1 MELQE
6 DLIGQEK
13 ERAGDESRRA
23 KVHQQWLEQQ
33 DAQQVA
39 QLMAGLRNG
48 FRRKRAGDLLDEDV
62 SIWHLQSPTILHRV
76 TAVDHYCTHAH
87 SKVPGVPK
95 QMQWLLVVHTICH
108 TGMWKTTSIKGLVH
122 LGLLVHVCCRSSA
135 SLTCCKV

>member
-1 MELQE
+1 MKLQE

-33 DAQQVA
+33 DARQVA

-62 SIWHLQSPTILHRV
+62 STWRLQSLTSF
-76 TAVDHYCTHAH
+76 TALESYCTHAH
-87 SKVPGVPK
+87 SKVPGV
-95 QMQWLLVVHTICH
+95 
-108 TGMWKTTSIKGLVH
+108 
-122 LGLLVHVCCRSSA
+122 
-135 SLTCCKV
+135 

>member
-1 MELQE
+1 VELQE

-39 QLMAGLRNG
+39 HLMAGLRNS

-62 SIWHLQSPTILHRV
+62 STWRLQSLTIFTRV
-76 TAVDHYCTHAH
+76 TAVGSHCTHAH

-95 QMQWLLVVHTICH
+95 KMQWLFVVHAICH
-108 TGMWKTTSIKGLVH
+108 TGMWKTTSIKALVH
-122 LGLLVHVCCRSSA
+122 LGFLSMSVAAAVH
-135 SLTCCKV
+135 L